1 VVGGMNDDGTAVFF
15 DLDGTLLSFPGS
27 YAERVHAV
35 TETHLGVRDE
45 AFEATYSERFLE
57 LLGEQ
62 AAEPYRRA
70 FEHALVEH
78 GYDDVDVGVGTLVDA
93 LLDAE
98 IDAIA
103 PPDGVRDALA
113 ELSARGRDV
122 GVLTNGVSGFQ
133 RAKLRAHDLDA
144 LVDAVVVSDEAGA
157 HKPAS
162 APFELA
168 AERLPAASY
177 VMIGDSYEADVEG
190 ARAAGWQGIHYAP
203 DGDSPA
209 SDPLAS
215 FDELLGRLD

>member
-1 VVGGMNDDGTAVFF
+1 MTDSAQRAVFF
-15 DLDGTLLSFPGS
+15 DLDGTLLSFPDS

-45 AFEATYSERFLE
+45 AFEGTYSERFLS

-70 FEHALVEH
+70 FEHALTEH
-78 GYDDVDVGVGTLVDA
+78 GYDDADVSVEALVDA

-113 ELSARGRDV
+113 ELRARGSDV
-122 GVLTNGVSGFQ
+122 GVLTNGVPNFQ
-133 RAKLRAHDLDA
+133 RAKLRTHDLDA
-144 LVDAVVVSDEAGA
+144 FVDASVVSYEAGA
-157 HKPAS
+157 HKPDS

-168 AERLPAASY
+168 AERLPAEEY
-177 VMIGDSYEADVEG
+177 VMVGDSYGADVEG
-190 ARAAGWQGIHYAP
+190 ARATGWRGVHYAP

-209 SDPLAS
+209 SDPLES
-215 FDELLGRLD
+215 FEALPERLD